1 MERVGTYK
9 YLGVVFDRRLNWK
22 ENINSV
28 VKKVNPRMYF
38 MRKLR
43 SFGVNSDMLVTFY
56 NAVICS
62 LIMFGSVCKGGNI
75 SKFYKGK
82 LGKIVKKL
90 MQILNDSTDPMRHY
104 FDSRCS
110 NKSGSFLL
118 PITYTN
124 HYKASFLPSALSVFN
139 DSYSS
144 H

>member
-1 MERVGTYK
+1 M
-9 YLGVVFDRRLNWK
+9 
-22 ENINSV
+22 
-28 VKKVNPRMYF
+28 
-38 MRKLR
+38 
-43 SFGVNSDMLVTFY
+43 
-56 NAVICS
+56 
-62 LIMFGSVCKGGNI
+62 
-75 SKFYKGK
+75 
-82 LGKIVKKL
+82 GKIVKKKKKKAGHVVGKLLECFKTLHEKRLCRQL
-90 MQILNDSTDPMRHY
+90 MQILNDTTHPTRHY